1 VQAYEWK
8 QAGAT
13 LAPNNQSDG
22 ETYNRDASEGIHPT
36 NHHQS
41 SMVKGVP
48 LIFPFTTSLETLVGL
63 LIDFSVDVCTGEW
76 SSTKV
81 MQSHP

>member
-8 QAGAT
+8 QAAVSVA

-22 ETYNRDASEGIHPT
+22 ETYNRDASKGIHPT
-36 NHHQS
+36 HHHQS

-63 LIDFSVDVCTGEW
+63 LIGF
-76 SSTKV
+76 
-81 MQSHP
+81 